1 MIVGGLLQNSIGCKN
16 TIRFG
21 GTVIML
27 AMLSCYWA
35 VNNFV
40 TFCLLFGLIL
50 GIGLG
55 LTYSAPLTAGIFAVL
70 CSWMIIR
77 YEMVSEQS
85 WFCEWQY
92 SSGSLFWF
100 GHVELLGNIHH

>member
-21 GTVIML
+21 GTVIAL
-27 AMLSCYWA
+27 AVLSCYWA

-40 TFCLLFGLIL
+40 TFCLLFGFVL

-55 LTYSAPLTAGIFAVL
+55 LTYSAPLTAGIL
-70 CSWMIIR
+70 IILLSRMISR
-77 YEMVSEQS
+77 YEMVSEKS
-85 WFCEWQY
+85 WLCQWQY
-92 SSGSLFWF
+92 SSGSLFWVS
-100 GHVELLGNIHH
+100 HVELPRNIHH